1 LRSSRNARTGVA
13 YSLCNLGVA
22 VLERGEPGHA
32 SELHEES
39 LRLYE
44 ALHDTAGQAF
54 ALINLGDVARSLGE
68 EGRAVSLYEEALAL
82 HRELGNE
89 RGVSRTLERL
99 SAHR

>member
-1 LRSSRNARTGVA
+1 VA

-22 VLERGEPGHA
+22 VLERGEPRRA

-68 EGRAVSLYEEALAL
+68 EGRAVSLYEEAL

-89 RGVSRTLERL
+89 RGISRALKRL
-99 SAHR
+99 GAQG